1 MKPKNQRIVFL
12 LAGIGIGALLFG
24 GIELYQ
30 RKVTQEQT
38 AAFLNAPATGIFGDA
53 LKNPGPP
60 PPQ

>member
-1 MKPKNQRIVFL
+1 MKGKNQRIVFL

-30 RKVTQEQT
+30 RHVAQEQT
-38 AAFLNAPATGIFGDA
+38 AAFLNAPAYGPFEQA
-53 LKNPGPP
+53 LHEHAPL

>member
-12 LAGIGIGALLFG
+12 LAGGIGALLFG

-30 RKVTQEQT
+30 RKVAQEQT